1 MRKVLDLFA
10 RRYKHITI
18 SIQNVADRPAI
29 HLSGDQVRVTALGV
43 VLIMGAFFI
52 TGHPLF
58 PAFLILDFYIR
69 AFTSLNYSPLSWLAL
84 RIVRIIGP
92 EPVWI
97 SKGPK
102 IFAARLGFLLS
113 LIITLTYLLSM
124 PLLAGVIGGTLVLFA
139 FLECGLNFCA
149 GCWVYTYVVYPL
161 VRK

>member
-1 MRKVLDLFA
+1 
-10 RRYKHITI
+10 
-18 SIQNVADRPAI
+18 
-29 HLSGDQVRVTALGV
+29 
-43 VLIMGAFFI
+43 MGAFFI

-69 AFTSLNYSPLSWLAL
+69 AFTSLNNSPLSWLAQ
-84 RIVRIIGP
+84 RMVRAIGP
-92 EPVWI
+92 GPVWI
-97 SKGPK
+97 NKGPK

-113 LIITLTYLLSM
+113 LVITLTSLFSM
-124 PLLAGVIGGTLVLFA
+124 PLLASIMGGSLVLFA

>member
-1 MRKVLDLFA
+1 MKFNQL
-10 RRYKHITI
+10 IC
-18 SIQNVADRPAI
+18 P
-29 HLSGDQVRVTALGV
+29 LSDKRVDENQVRVTALGV

-84 RIVRIIGP
+84 RIVRIIGH

-113 LIITLTYLLSM
+113 LIITLTSLLSM
-124 PLLAGVIGGTLVLFA
+124 PLLASVIGGTLVLFA
-139 FLECGLNFCA
+139 FLEQIRLCSPEMFMMN
-149 GCWVYTYVVYPL
+149 
-161 VRK
+161 